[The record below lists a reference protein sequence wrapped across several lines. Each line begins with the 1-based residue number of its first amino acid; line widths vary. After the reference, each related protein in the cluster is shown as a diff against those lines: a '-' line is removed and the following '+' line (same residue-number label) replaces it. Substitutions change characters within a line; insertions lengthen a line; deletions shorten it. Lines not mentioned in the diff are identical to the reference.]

1 MNKAGEYYA
10 EDPKVMQVVKLGQE
24 LIAKAEDG
32 TLFNGN
38 DDESYKLWNAAVT
51 AGNRMTTFGMVWS
64 NFKSMSQLTKIE
76 ASAVLQ
82 YLDIKRKDK

>member
-82 YLDIKRKDK
+82 YLDIKRRQG